1 LASNLQK
8 ILIYSPNWIG
18 DAVMATPMVRETRR
32 IFPESHLTVFA
43 RDWVSPVYR
52 YVDGIDKIM
61 TFSRAQ
67 RKDYSARQKLIERIQ
82 DQNFDVVLLLPDS
95 FSTAWLMY
103 RSGISRRIGYTGQFR
118 SWMLTDQIP
127 LKSGR
132 SLHRSD
138 KYINMLQSFE
148 PDLNFGQS
156 PQLELTNSEDFSV
169 PKGWQVD
176 KFHIGINPFSV
187 ATSRRWPQRYWQ
199 TLIDSLADD
208 FVQFV
213 MFGGPNDTEAA
224 AQIVDGLKTQI
235 LVLTGKT
242 SLEESIQLISK
253 CDLFISNDSGPMH
266 IADAAGVPTLGFWG
280 AGDTSETGLRSRI
293 SKNLNAD
300 VYCSPCRKNQC
311 INKKEPLIC
320 LHSLPP
326 EMVLAEV
333 QYFLDHQE
341 FRG

>member
-1 LASNLQK
+1 
-8 ILIYSPNWIG
+8 
-18 DAVMATPMVRETRR
+18 MATPMVRETRR
-32 IFPESHLTVFA
+32 IFPDAHITVFA

-52 YVDGIDKIM
+52 YVGGIDKIM

-67 RKDYSARQKLIERIQ
+67 RKDYNARQKLTQRIQ
-82 DQNFDVVLLLPDS
+82 DQNFDMVFLLPDS

-103 RSGISRRIGYTGQFR
+103 RSGIPKRIGYTGQFR
-118 SWMLTDQIP
+118 SWMLTDRLP

-138 KYINMLQSFE
+138 KYINMLNSYE
-148 PDLNFGQS
+148 SDLGFGES
-156 PQLELTNSEDFSV
+156 PKLEFTENDDFSA
-169 PKGWQVD
+169 PSNWDKS

-199 TLIDSLADD
+199 LLIDSMGDD
-208 FVQFV
+208 SVQFV
-213 MFGGPNDTEAA
+213 MFGGPNDTAAA
-224 AQIVDGLKTQI
+224 AQITKDLKTPI

-242 SLEESIQLISK
+242 SLEESIRLISK

-266 IADAAGVPTLGFWG
+266 IADASGVPTLGFWG
-280 AGDTSETGLRSRI
+280 AGDTSETGLRSDI

-326 EMVLAEV
+326 EMVQSEV
-333 QYFLDHQE
+333 QYFLDHQK
-341 FRG
+341 FRD